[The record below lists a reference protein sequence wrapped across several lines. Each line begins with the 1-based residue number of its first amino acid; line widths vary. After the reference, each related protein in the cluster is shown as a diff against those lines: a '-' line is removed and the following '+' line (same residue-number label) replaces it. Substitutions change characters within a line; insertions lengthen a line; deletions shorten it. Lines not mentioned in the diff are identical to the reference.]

1 MSKQIQQSKATFF
14 NRYAEVFQVLREA
27 VRHTFGSDLGGGAL
41 RILSFGCSNG
51 VEMLTARAY
60 FPDATILGCD
70 TDSDVLRKAVRTLRD
85 DDGQV
90 FVSTPEAVRQH
101 GPYDVILANSVLC
114 SYPIPGNLTTLSE
127 KFPFSQFSDLGEM
140 LIEALVSG
148 GWFVLYNSSYSF
160 RHLPGAGAFNAVE
173 SPMIEANGFADKFAP
188 DGTRLTRVDTVSGQ
202 RAYDHCLLESGLTD
216 QDLRNV
222 IWTRGSP
229 PPVWPLTNP
238 VATKGAFVLGRNPVP
253 LLAEGRIAA
262 GLYAERFDTPSGPS
276 LRREWRKGTI
286 DGEIAHLGSW
296 DTRAGPPL
304 AENGWFTPAHRRR
317 GYWNTIKSLFN
328 LRDNGPT

>member
-1 MSKQIQQSKATFF
+1 MSKQVQQSKATFF
-14 NRYAEVFQVLREA
+14 NRYAEVFRVLREA
-27 VRHTFGSDLGGGAL
+27 VRRASGSHLGGGAL

-51 VEMLTARAY
+51 AEMLTARAY

-70 TDSDVLRKAVRTLRD
+70 TDPDALRQAARALKD
-85 DDGQV
+85 DDGRV
-90 FVSTPEAVRQH
+90 FVSTPEAVRRH
-101 GPYDVILANSVLC
+101 GPYNVILANSVLC
-114 SYPIPGNLTTLSE
+114 SYPIPENLTNLSE

-140 LIEALVSG
+140 LIEALAPK
-148 GWFVLYNSSYSF
+148 GWFVLYNANYSF
-160 RHLPGAGAFNAVE
+160 RRLPGADAFNAVE

-188 DGTRLTRVDTVSGQ
+188 DGTRLTRADTVSGQ
-202 RAYDHCLLESGLTD
+202 RTYDHRLLGSGLTD

-238 VATKGAFVLGRNPVP
+238 AATKGALVLGRDPVP

-262 GLYAERFDTPSGPS
+262 GLYAERFDTPSGLL

-286 DGEIAHLGSW
+286 GGDIARLGSW

-304 AENGWFTPAHRRR
+304 AENGWFKPAHRRR
-317 GYWNTIKSLFN
+317 GYWNTVKSFFN
-328 LRDNGPT
+328 PRDNGPT

>member
-1 MSKQIQQSKATFF
+1 MLKQAQQSKATFF
-14 NRYAEVFQVLREA
+14 NRYAEVFRVLQEA
-27 VRHTFGSDLGGGAL
+27 VRHAFGPNLGGGVL

-70 TDSDVLRKAVRTLRD
+70 TDSNVLREAVRTLRD
-85 DDGQV
+85 DNGKV
-90 FVSTPEAVRQH
+90 FVSTLEAVRRH

-114 SYPIPGNLTTLSE
+114 SHPISESIMNLSE

-140 LIEALVSG
+140 LVDALVGS
-148 GWFVLYNSSYSF
+148 GWFVLYNASYSF
-160 RHLPGAGAFNAVE
+160 RDLPGADAFNAIE
-173 SPMIEANGFADKFAP
+173 SPMIEANGFVDRFAP
-188 DGTRLTRVDTVSGQ
+188 DGTRLTRADTVSGQ
-202 RAYDHCLLESGLTD
+202 RTYDHRLLGSGLTD

-222 IWTRGSP
+222 IWTRRSP

-238 VATKGAFVLGRNPVP
+238 AGTKGALVLGRDPRP

-262 GLYAERFDTPSGPS
+262 GLYAERFDTPSGPL

-286 DGEIAHLGSW
+286 SGKIAHLGSW

-317 GYWNTIKSLFN
+317 GYWNTIKSLYQPA
-328 LRDNGPT
+328 RQ